1 MPDTSPI
8 LNLPYILPAQ
18 AQKHVTHNEAIR
30 LLDIIV
36 QLAVESRALTVPPAT
51 PEVGDRYI
59 VAAGATGVWAGKAA
73 QIAVWG
79 ETGWVYVV
87 PLAGWRAFVMGE
99 GVDITYDGT
108 AWAVAGLPGML
119 PQLGLNATASATNR
133 LTSAAAATLLTH
145 DGAGHQV
152 KVNKAGTGD
161 TASLLFQTGFSGRA
175 EMGLAGADDF
185 SVKVSADGTAFAT
198 ALLAEAATGAV
209 TLPQPMRLG
218 GQAVDPVGPVNG
230 TFWLNTTTGEVKLQ
244 TAGSTVVVGAGGGG
258 GGVAD
263 GDKGDVT
270 VAGGGATWTIDAGVV
285 SLTKMADMGT
295 ALLIGRVAA
304 GTGAP
309 EALTAAQVRGLLN
322 VADGAQANVPTDLG
336 YTGGSR
342 VLASSTGA
350 DVTLPLVSATEAGLA
365 PASGGGAVNF
375 LRADGTWATPAGG
388 GPSDPLT
395 LTSGTPGIPA
405 AGQVKLF
412 RREIG
417 GRQLP
422 GFVGPVGIESAIQPL
437 LAQNKVGIWAPPGNA
452 TTVPG
457 VIGMASLTTTGLTA
471 TARNVATTSLFTRMR
486 RLGFV
491 SAATAGAIGNF
502 RAPAGQF
509 TLGNGTLGGFFFVI
523 RFGISDATLVA
534 GARMFIGVRESL
546 GAANVEP
553 STLTNCIGI
562 GHGAADTTMKL
573 FFGGTAAQ
581 TPIDLGATFP
591 VSTNAD
597 VYELALF
604 APPGATVCSY
614 QITRLTTGQVATGLL
629 NGTPGTQLPAATVL
643 LAAPWGYRT
652 NNATAA
658 AVGIDVASIY
668 VETDF

>member
-1 MPDTSPI
+1 MPDNSPI

-36 QLAVESRALTVPPAT
+36 QLAVESRTLTVPPAT
-51 PEVGDRYI
+51 QDVGDRHI
-59 VAAGATGVWAGKAA
+59 VAAGATGVWDGKAN
-73 QIAVWG
+73 QIAVWS
-79 ETGWVYVV
+79 ETGWIYVV
-87 PLAGWRAFVMGE
+87 PLAGWQAHVTAE
-99 GVDITYDGT
+99 AVDVTFDGT
-108 AWAVAGLPGML
+108 AWNTLGLPSQL
-119 PQLGLNATASATNR
+119 PLLGLNAAASATNR
-133 LTSAAAATLLTH
+133 LTAAAAATLLTH

-152 KVNKAGTGD
+152 KVNKAAAGD
-161 TASLLFQTGFSGRA
+161 TASVLFQTGFSGRA
-175 EMGLAGADDF
+175 EMGLAGNDDF

-198 ALLAEAATGAV
+198 AFVVEATTGMV
-209 TLPQPMRLG
+209 TVPQPMRLG

-258 GGVAD
+258 GGVSD

-270 VAGGGATWTIDAGVV
+270 VTGGGATWTLDAGVV
-285 SLTKMADMGT
+285 SLMKMADLG
-295 ALLIGRVAA
+295 AARLIGRVTA
-304 GTGAP
+304 GTGVP
-309 EALTAAQVRGLLN
+309 EALTAADVRTMLN
-322 VADGAQANVPTDLG
+322 VADGAQVNVPTDLT
-336 YTGGSR
+336 YTGESR
-342 VLASSTGA
+342 VLGSSTGA
-350 DVTLPLVSATEAGLA
+350 DVTLPLVSVTEAGLA

-375 LRADGTWATPAGG
+375 LRADGTWAAPAGG
-388 GPSDPLT
+388 GASDPLT
-395 LTSGTPGIPA
+395 LTSGTPGVPA
-405 AGQVKLF
+405 AGQVTVF

-422 GFVGPVGIESAIQPL
+422 GFVGPVGLNSALQPL
-437 LAQNKVGIWAPPGNA
+437 LAQNKVGIWVPPGNA

-457 VIGMASLTTTGLTA
+457 VFGMSAATTTGFTV
-471 TARNVATTSLFTRMR
+471 TARNVATTNLFTRMR

-491 SAATAGAIGNF
+491 SATTAAAIGNF

-509 TLGNGTLGGFFFVI
+509 TTGNGTLGGFFFVI

-546 GAANVEP
+546 GAANIEP

-562 GHGAADTTMKL
+562 GHGAADTTFKL
-573 FFGGTAAQ
+573 FSGGTVAQ
-581 TPIDLGATFP
+581 APIDLGANFP

-614 QITRLTTGQVATGLL
+614 QVTRLNTGHVATGLL

-658 AVGIDVASIY
+658 AVGIDVSSIY
-668 VETDF
+668 IETDF